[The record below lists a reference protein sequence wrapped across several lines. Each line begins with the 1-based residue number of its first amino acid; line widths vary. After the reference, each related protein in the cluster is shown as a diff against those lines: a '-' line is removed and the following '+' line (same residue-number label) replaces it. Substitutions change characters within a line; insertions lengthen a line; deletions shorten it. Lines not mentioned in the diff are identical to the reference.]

1 MKYFEENKTTVS
13 AFIDAFL
20 TSKKREFEDINRWG
34 GDVIEKLRP
43 YVKTG
48 KMIRSGLVRLGYR
61 MCGRRSLST
70 VTPAAAAVEFIQ
82 TALLIHD
89 DIIDNDALRRGLP
102 AVHTQYGEQGAAE
115 AVTDSRHFGQGMG
128 ICVGDIGFF
137 LAFELLA
144 GLKSGCARRQK
155 VVELWARELSRV
167 GLAQM
172 QDLYFGAADV
182 PITQEDILDLY
193 LYKTARY
200 SFSMPLLSGGHL
212 GGGTPDLLAG
222 LNACGEHLGLLFQ
235 LKDDELGLY
244 GTEPELGKPVGSD
257 IRENKKTPF
266 TFFLFQA
273 ASFRDR
279 RRLEEIFGREDL
291 TLDMIEEV
299 KGMLDAYG
307 IKSKVGGMMHDLSLR
322 AEAEIKDLPA
332 PPEDRQVLF
341 DLLEHI
347 AARKR

>member
-1 MKYFEENKTTVS
+1 MRYFEQNKTEVS
-13 AFIDAFL
+13 AFIDSFL
-20 TSKKREFEDINRWG
+20 ISKKREFEAINRWG

-61 MCGRRSLST
+61 MCGRRKLST

-102 AVHTQYGEQGAAE
+102 AVHTQYGDQGAAE
-115 AVTDSRHFGQGMG
+115 AVVDYRRFGQGMG

-137 LAFELLA
+137 LAFELLSA
-144 GLKSGCARRQK
+144 LKAGCARRQK

-172 QDLYFGAADV
+172 QDLYFGVADV
-182 PITQEDILDLY
+182 SLTQDDILDLY

-200 SFSMPLLSGGHL
+200 SFSMPLLTGGHL
-212 GGGTPDLLAG
+212 GGGTPELLSG
-222 LNACGEHLGLLFQ
+222 LNTCGEHLGLLFQ

-257 IRENKKTPF
+257 IREYKKTPF
-266 TFFLFQA
+266 TFFLFQE
-273 ASFRDR
+273 ASPRDR
-279 RRLEEIFGREDL
+279 RRLGEIFGRESL
-291 TLDMIEEV
+291 TLGMIEEV
-299 KGMLDAYG
+299 RAMLEAYG
-307 IKSKVGGMMHDLSLR
+307 IKAKVGEMMRDLSLR
-322 AEAEIKDLPA
+322 AETEIEKLPVRPKDQ
-332 PPEDRQVLF
+332 QVLF
-341 DLLEHI
+341 ELLEYI
-347 AARKR
+347 VARER